1 MEPARNRVALETR
14 GTPENQSSDSTAKLS
29 HDDHVSSNGM
39 ESLLKR
45 LRLDITDVTYRSGE
59 SFCWSPE
66 HRTITF
72 RGTDEPT
79 ELDQWAL
86 LHEAG
91 HAMLDHKTY
100 TSDLHLLLLEVEA
113 WDKAVEV
120 GKSYGIGIDLEHV
133 QDCLDT
139 YRDWLHQRSLCPAC
153 STTSLQ
159 ATTGTYR
166 CHNCTAEWHVTTS
179 RFCRA
184 YRRRKLSAIQRKA
197 LPKKAKATFV

>member
-1 MEPARNRVALETR
+1 MDPARTRGRPETR
-14 GTPENQSSDSTAKLS
+14 GTTENLSNDSTARLLQ
-29 HDDHVSSNGM
+29 DDHVSSNGM

-45 LRLDITDVTYRSGE
+45 LSQEITGVTYQPGE
-59 SFCWSPE
+59 AFCWSPE

-72 RGTDEPT
+72 RDTTEPT
-79 ELDQWAL
+79 DLDQWAL

-91 HAMLDHKTY
+91 HAMLDHKSY

-113 WDKAVEV
+113 WEKAVEV
-120 GKSYGIGIDLEHV
+120 GKSYGIEIDLDHV

-139 YRDWLHQRSLCPAC
+139 YRDWLHQRSLCPTC

-159 ATTGTYR
+159 ISEGTYR

-184 YRRRKLSAIQRKA
+184 YRRRKLSVVQHKA